1 MKHITSIALV
11 LALAFCLPL
20 GACSGDEP
28 EPAASNSTAVEEEA
42 VIEEAQEARPE
53 ESATG
58 KPAELVEE
66 SSAEVVEETSDQPLL
81 LAQADTEPASRNWQ
95 FTENQH
101 YARMVPTQPTV
112 GGADKIEVAEF
123 FWYGCAHCYD
133 FEPHINRWSESKPSN
148 VRFVRIPATWN
159 PLVMLHAQLYY
170 TEEVLVKNGKI
181 ANPEEFRANVFEEYH
196 KRGNRMTTE
205 AAIQSVF
212 TRQGVSAD
220 DFTNTW
226 KSFEVA
232 QKLRVAQDLARR
244 YSITGVP
251 SIVVNGKYRTGA
263 AEAGGYPK
271 LLELINELVERETLR

>member
-11 LALAFCLPL
+11 LALVICLAL

-28 EPAASNSTAVEEEA
+28 EPAASDSTPVGDEAVVEET
-42 VIEEAQEARPE
+42 QETRPE
-53 ESATG
+53 EAATG
-58 KPAELVEE
+58 EPAELVEE
-66 SSAEVVEETSDQPLL
+66 SSAEVAEEASDEPLL
-81 LAQADTEPASRNWQ
+81 LAQADTEPVSHDWQ

-101 YARMVPTQPTV
+101 FFRMVPTQPTV

-123 FWYGCAHCYD
+123 FWYGCGHCYD
-133 FEPHINRWSESKPSN
+133 FEPHINRWSESKPSS

-181 ANPEEFRANVFEEYH
+181 EDPEKFRASVFEEYH
-196 KRGNRMTTE
+196 KRQNRMTTE

-244 YSITGVP
+244 YAITGVP
-251 SIVVNGKYRTGA
+251 AVVVNGKYRTGA

-271 LLELINELVERETLR
+271 LVELINELVERETLR

>member
-1 MKHITSIALV
+1 MKHTWSIALV
-11 LALAFCLPL
+11 LWLAL
-20 GACSGDEP
+20 GACSGDDAEQ
-28 EPAASNSTAVEEEA
+28 AASESTTVEEEA
-42 VIEEAQEARPE
+42 VVEETQETRPE
-53 ESATG
+53 ETANDE
-58 KPAELVEE
+58 PAELVEE
-66 SSAEVVEETSDQPLL
+66 SSAEVAEEASDEPLL
-81 LAQADTEPASRNWQ
+81 LAQADTEPVSREWQ

-101 YARMVPTQPTV
+101 YFRMVPTQPTV

-123 FWYGCAHCYD
+123 FWYGCGHCYD

-181 ANPEEFRANVFEEYH
+181 ADPEKFRAAVFEEYH
-196 KRGNRMTTE
+196 KRQNRMTTE
-205 AAIQSVF
+205 ATIQSVF

-251 SIVVNGKYRTGA
+251 AIVVNGKYRTGA

-271 LLELINELVERETLR
+271 LLEVINELVERETLR